1 LHERWELPNTLAAEL
16 LDATATEMRTAGCT
30 ATEIMAV
37 RPRDVLRTLPDDPH
51 LWELAAGSMATA
63 GHSTSSIVEH
73 LVAHAP
79 TPEAFTTG
87 LITIVEPDEALAIA
101 ASRRAHPDQLAAV
114 SEAAGLSPSETATA
128 LATKLND
135 HIVLDVINIRCDGDT
150 ESVAATA
157 TGAGIDSSTVQSWLH
172 PPAQG
177 KVTPI
182 RSAIDIDSAALLDR
196 LPPAGATSVDDPIR
210 SLDALMV
217 NIDSAGLEP
226 AQ

>member
-1 LHERWELPNTLAAEL
+1 
-16 LDATATEMRTAGCT
+16 
-30 ATEIMAV
+30 MAV

-63 GHSTSSIVEH
+63 GHPTTSIVDH

-87 LITIVEPDEALAIA
+87 LITVVEPDEALTIA

-114 SEAAGLSPSETATA
+114 SEAAGLSPADTATA
-128 LATKLND
+128 LATRVND

-150 ESVAATA
+150 EAVATTA
-157 TGAGIDSSTVQSWLH
+157 TGAGIDPSTVQSWLH
-172 PPAQG
+172 PPAHG
-177 KVTPI
+177 NVTPI

-210 SLDALMV
+210 SLDALML